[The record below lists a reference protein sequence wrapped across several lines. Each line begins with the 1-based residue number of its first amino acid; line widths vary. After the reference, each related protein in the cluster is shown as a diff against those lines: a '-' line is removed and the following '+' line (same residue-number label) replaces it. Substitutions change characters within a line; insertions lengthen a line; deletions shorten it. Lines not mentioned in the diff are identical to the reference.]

1 MNEWECCHEL
11 GPAAWSPST
20 PPSFVLRGLS
30 ANSLLLD
37 TTGRD
42 VSTFDI
48 KLHIGL
54 IFDTSLFVPL
64 INEVLNLVAPVIV
77 QYGIFIEQTAAT
89 NSASQDSSVLPAV
102 KS

>member
-11 GPAAWSPST
+11 GPAAWSPSA
-20 PPSFVLRGLS
+20 PPSFFLRGLS

-37 TTGRD
+37 TTGRH
-42 VSTFDI
+42 VSAFDI

-54 IFDTSLFVPL
+54 IFDTSPFIPL
-64 INEVLNLVAPVIV
+64 IHKVLNLVAPVIV
-77 QYGIFIEQTAAT
+77 QYGIFKEQTAAT
-89 NSASQDSSVLPAV
+89 NSVSQGSSVLPAV